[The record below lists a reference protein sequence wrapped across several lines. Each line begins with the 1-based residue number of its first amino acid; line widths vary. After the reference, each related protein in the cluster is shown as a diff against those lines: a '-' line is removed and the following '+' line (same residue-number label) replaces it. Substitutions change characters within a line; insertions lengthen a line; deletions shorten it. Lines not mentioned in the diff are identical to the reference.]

1 MGSTSHRAGGGS
13 AGDPTAEC
21 DGEVIVMA
29 MEFLESLGITDV
41 RIDLGNVSYMHA
53 LFGSLGLRDEEL
65 ALVNR
70 AR

>member
-1 MGSTSHRAGGGS
+1 
-13 AGDPTAEC
+13 
-21 DGEVIVMA
+21 MA
-29 MEFLESLGITDV
+29 LEFLESLGITDV

-70 AR
+70 KR